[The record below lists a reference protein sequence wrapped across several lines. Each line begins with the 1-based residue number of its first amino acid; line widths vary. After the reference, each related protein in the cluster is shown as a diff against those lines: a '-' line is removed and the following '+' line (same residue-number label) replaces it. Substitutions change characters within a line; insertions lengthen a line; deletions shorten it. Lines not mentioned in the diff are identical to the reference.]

1 MNNSQEILEKAHKG
15 QGPKFFVDVEGTQY
29 PWEKSTITP
38 AEIRQLANLPA
49 DPVMLIDAD
58 NNERQLAED
67 EVVEL
72 KPGQGFAKRV
82 RFKRG

>member
-1 MNNSQEILEKAHKG
+1 MVRDNQHHPDQG
-15 QGPKFFVDVEGTQY
+15 HGPKYQVDIEGKLF
-29 PWEKSTITP
+29 PWDKRTITP
-38 AEIRQLANLPA
+38 AEIRLLGGLPA
-49 DPVMLIDAD
+49 DPVMVIDGD

-72 KPGQGFAKRV
+72 KPGLGFSKKV